1 MLSCEEKYKI
11 GSTREEILRMV
22 RMVTL
27 KNGSLKNGN
36 LKIVTLKIVTLK
48 MVTLKKFKLKMIT
61 LKRVTWIGWMFE
73 FLFLQGGNL
82 QFWLSRP

>member
-22 RMVTL
+22 TL

-36 LKIVTLKIVTLK
+36 LKNSYLKNCYLK
-48 MVTLKKFKLKMIT
+48 NGNLKKKIKLKMIT

-73 FLFLQGGNL
+73 FLFLHGGNL